1 MSRRKRN
8 LKISEQSGQA
18 VLVILLLMAIAST
31 IGLIMSRNVTT
42 DLQMTKIQE
51 ESTRAFSAAEAG
63 IEAELYNWRT
73 GGTTAPSLEGVDITT
88 VTESWGENQTSLA
101 TQVVK
106 DGSFAVVWLTDH
118 NEDGTFNT
126 ATRSFVDN
134 SIDLCWEEGAGV
146 ELVLFYKDV
155 AGEYKTQ
162 RWAFDSD
169 AAGHGNNFDSP
180 DIMNCSQ
187 STEFSSPVG
196 KNIGLPG
203 APAIPLFVV
212 AKVYYANSRIGAEA
226 AGGGLFSSRGIKIT
240 STGTVTSGDGRV
252 VSRRLRIFQTWDLP
266 PFVFLE
272 PLFSSGLLRTQ
283 K

>member
-1 MSRRKRN
+1 MNREK
-8 LKISEQSGQA
+8 GQA
-18 VLVILLLMAIAST
+18 ALVILLLMAIAST
-31 IGLIMSRNVTT
+31 IGLVMSRNVTT

-73 GGTTAPSLEGVDITT
+73 GGTIAPSLEGADITT

-106 DGSFAVVWLTDH
+106 DGSFAVIWLTDH

-126 ATRSFVDN
+126 TTRLFTDN
-134 SIDLCWEEGAGV
+134 SVNLCWEEGAGV
-146 ELVLFYKDV
+146 ELILFYKNV

-162 RWAFDSD
+162 RWAFDSN
-169 AAGHGNNFDSP
+169 AVAHSNNFDSP
-180 DIMNCSQ
+180 DIIDCSQ
-187 STEFSSPVG
+187 SVEFSSPVG
-196 KNIGLPG
+196 KNISLPSL
-203 APAIPLFVV
+203 PAIPLFVV
-212 AKVYYANSRIGAEA
+212 AKVYYANSRIAAEA
-226 AGGGLFSSRGIKIT
+226 TGGGLFSSRGIKIT
-240 STGTVTSGDGRV
+240 STGTVTSGDSRI

-283 K
+283 E